1 MCEKKKFEKILA
13 DIIIAKNMSKNSIKN
28 VKYNRMENRSYYCK
42 RCNAYHLTSKPNNK
56 FFGENK

>member
-28 VKYNRMENRSYYCK
+28 VKYGRMERRSFVRIY
-42 RCNAYHLTSKPNNK
+42 
-56 FFGENK
+56 

>member
-28 VKYNRMENRSYYCK
+28 VKYGRMENRSYYCK
-42 RCNAYHLTSKPNNK
+42 KCNAYHLTSQPYK